1 MNGKAVARQGHGKR
15 RRTTTGSTG
24 IELPTNTSRLDVV
37 STMGRGA
44 SQKPMLR
51 AEPPAKWEMAGRARL
66 CARPESPRR
75 HRRRDHHNRAR
86 PLMNAEISRLK
97 LANSYDAFL
106 LKIFLTIGT
115 RVFRCVAVASA
126 GGTGIRIP
134 TNRGRTPGRL
144 F

>member
-1 MNGKAVARQGHGKR
+1 
-15 RRTTTGSTG
+15 
-24 IELPTNTSRLDVV
+24 
-37 STMGRGA
+37 
-44 SQKPMLR
+44 
-51 AEPPAKWEMAGRARL
+51 
-66 CARPESPRR
+66 
-75 HRRRDHHNRAR
+75 
-86 PLMNAEISRLK
+86 MNAEISRLK